1 MDLCRT
7 SGTSS
12 TRDNSLWKV
21 DSFSSKQ
28 GREYMS
34 AECISEANCST
45 TFCRRSATCGWHV
58 SLSDTYLWCNCNRD
72 TVRLHVSL
80 LVPKWGACSPLYSL
94 RNRSYL
100 QKQNIFHCV
109 LLQNTSRLLRQYHRF
124 HWQVIGTLAKGLAA
138 VTSSSVPD
146 VQKARKNHT
155 SPVYQRIPSP
165 FCSLSLSRYLCL
177 LNAPLFGWYFY
188 TILSIGTAFVRVCLW
203 AAWMEESWIGAMKGS
218 KPNWTLAKEGV
229 VESS

>member
-165 FCSLSLSRYLCL
+165 FCSLSLSLSLSAQCPSFWLIFLYHTFNRYCICESVPVSCL
-177 LNAPLFGWYFY
+177 DGRILNW
-188 TILSIGTAFVRVCLW
+188 CH
-203 AAWMEESWIGAMKGS
+203 
-218 KPNWTLAKEGV
+218 EG
-229 VESS
+229 E